1 MKKLPVNKTQR
12 LQKWFEEQK
21 RWDNASY
28 GEFMHLGA
36 NQTIF
41 RIALQDETITTDSL
55 VLDIACAIGG
65 NARWLASLNGCKVY
79 GIDIDQ
85 DALDAANDLAEI
97 EKISHLCEFTKAQ
110 ADNLPYPDSMFDFII
125 STDIF
130 DPEEV
135 KRVLKPGGK
144 FLTLVLIDEQDI
156 SPSSLAVSWSL
167 KIESEINVT
176 DLALAFHRA
185 KESEAKLLYQAN
197 LIDGREMIEI
207 INAGIKPYTK
217 GGQHYML
224 KLSS

>member
-1 MKKLPVNKTQR
+1 MVLGFLVKLNKGENSNTLRLAVNRGDEITI
-12 LQKWFEEQK
+12 EYSK
-21 RWDNASY
+21 REIIDKLNSY
-28 GEFMHLGA
+28 FGYK
-36 NQTIF
+36 
-41 RIALQDETITTDSL
+41 
-55 VLDIACAIGG
+55 AI
-65 NARWLASLNGCKVY
+65 NNVK
-79 GIDIDQ
+79 I
-85 DALDAANDLAEI
+85 EKI
-97 EKISHLCEFTKAQ
+97 EKISHLCEFTKAK
-110 ADNLPYPDSMFDFII
+110 ANNLPYPDSMFDFII

-135 KRVLKPGGK
+135 KRVLRPGGK
-144 FLTLVLIDEQDI
+144 FLTLVLIDEKDI

>member
-12 LQKWFEEQK
+12 LQKWFEKQK
-21 RWDNASY
+21 QWDNASY

-55 VLDIACAIGG
+55 ILDIACAIGG

-85 DALDAANDLAEI
+85 DALDAADDLSEI
-97 EKISHLCEFTKAQ
+97 EKISHLCEFTKAK
-110 ADNLPYPDSMFDFII
+110 ANNLPYPDSMFDFII

-144 FLTLVLIDEQDI
+144 FLTLLSTHLRLDI
-156 SPSSLAVSWSL
+156 FVS
-167 KIESEINVT
+167 T
-176 DLALAFHRA
+176 PRH
-185 KESEAKLLYQAN
+185 
-197 LIDGREMIEI
+197 
-207 INAGIKPYTK
+207 
-217 GGQHYML
+217 H
-224 KLSS
+224 

>member
-1 MKKLPVNKTQR
+1 MKTLKKLEIGCIAFSPLAQGMLSEKYLKNIPKNSR
-12 LQKWFEEQK
+12 AAE
-21 RWDNASY
+21 NSY
-28 GEFMHLGA
+28 LDKKM
-36 NQTIF
+36 
-41 RIALQDETITTDSL
+41 ITKSY
-55 VLDIACAIGG
+55 I
-65 NARWLASLNGCKVY
+65 
-79 GIDIDQ
+79 Q
-85 DALDAANDLAEI
+85 
-97 EKISHLCEFTKAQ
+97 KISHLCQFTKAK
-110 ADNLPYPDSMFDFII
+110 ANNIPYPDSMFDFII

-144 FLTLVLIDEQDI
+144 FLTLLLIDEQDI